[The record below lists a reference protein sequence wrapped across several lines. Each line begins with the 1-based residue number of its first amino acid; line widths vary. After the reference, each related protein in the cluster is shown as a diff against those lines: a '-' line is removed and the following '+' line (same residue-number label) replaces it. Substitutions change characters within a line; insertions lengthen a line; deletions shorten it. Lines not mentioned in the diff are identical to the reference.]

1 MEEVA
6 GDWYDRIYL
15 PTVTKIRDE
24 RLQEAFPRT
33 TEADLFLYVWQR
45 RRAIFP
51 ESGGMSLEDTVHSLS
66 KEEGRRL
73 GLRARRAASRLSGL
87 GARAD

>member
-1 MEEVA
+1 MEEIA
-6 GDWYDRIYL
+6 QDWYDRVYL
-15 PTVTKIRDE
+15 PTVMKIQEE

-51 ESGGMSLEDTVHSLS
+51 ETGGMSLEDTVHSLS
-66 KEEGRRL
+66 REEGRRL
-73 GLRARRAASRLSGL
+73 GLRARRAATRLSGM
-87 GARAD
+87 GARAE